1 MKLKDKLLLGGTVS
15 LIAGLIVK
23 LAVSPS
29 VVVHSGVESIESQ
42 IDQIS
47 SHASSQVTSYASS
60 QVYLAEP
67 ASHDANSLQGLDI
80 SFPLMVNEQDQLVI
94 NDALVELIEWYLSSL
109 GEASIDDVIAHIHQ
123 AFSQSL
129 PETAQVQAKIFL
141 EQYLSYKQELADVQT
156 YLSEMQDGSSRI
168 EQLRLKK
175 AKLADIRA
183 KYFAGYDY
191 EVLFAESDQYDEF
204 LMHHLTIA
212 KDDTL
217 TPEEKIARQKEN
229 EQRLPESLL
238 AVRQNSTKFSDVSL
252 TVDELRTQGATDEDV
267 YEYRRARLGEEAAQS
282 LAELDTKRNAWQSR
296 VTQFENTK
304 SEILASGLSQDDQRL
319 ELDRILARD
328 FSEIEMIRVRAVT
341 QTY

>member
-1 MKLKDKLLLGGTVS
+1 VKLKDKLLLGGTVS

-47 SHASSQVTSYASS
+47 SQASSYASS

-156 YLSEMQDGSSRI
+156 YLSEVQDGSSRI

-212 KDDTL
+212 EDETL

-252 TVDELRTQGATDEDV
+252 TVDELRTQGATDGDV

-296 VTQFENTK
+296 VTQFEKNK
-304 SEILASGLSQDDQRL
+304 SEILASGLSRDDQRS

>member
-1 MKLKDKLLLGGTVS
+1 VKLKDKLFLGGTVS

-29 VVVHSGVESIESQ
+29 VVVHSGAESIESQ
-42 IDQIS
+42 FDQVS
-47 SHASSQVTSYASS
+47 SLDSSQVTSQMTFHASP
-60 QVYLAEP
+60 QIYLAES

-109 GEASIDDVIAHIHQ
+109 GEASIENVIAQIHQ

-129 PETAQVQAKIFL
+129 PETAQVQAQTFL
-141 EQYLSYKQELADVQT
+141 KQYLGYKQELADVQT
-156 YLSEMQDGSSRI
+156 YLSEVQDGTSRI

-183 KYFAGYDY
+183 KHFAGYDY
-191 EVLFAESDQYDEF
+191 EVLFSESDQYDEF

-212 KDDTL
+212 EDDML
-217 TPEEKIARQKEN
+217 TPEEKVARQKEN

-238 AVRQNSTKFSDVSL
+238 AARQNSTKFSDVSF
-252 TVDELRTQGATDEDV
+252 TVDELRNQGASDEDV

-296 VTQFENTK
+296 VTQFKKLNQK
-304 SEILASGLSQDDQRL
+304 
-319 ELDRILARD
+319 
-328 FSEIEMIRVRAVT
+328 
-341 QTY
+341 Y